1 MNNFLTLCINYKTYI
16 MIKIEKMSDF
26 DRITFVAVI
35 LLFVYWIVVKTPFF
49 VFGFIYE
56 ATWSLG
62 ILGAFLSPIYFLIRW
77 VIAKFSFKKV
87 YFYAL
92 LISVLTFL
100 VMTGVYKISSSGIE
114 FLSQPFFGIDF
125 WGN

>member
-1 MNNFLTLCINYKTYI
+1 MIQSTTKFLV

-35 LLFVYWIVVKTPFF
+35 LLFVYWIAVKTPLF

-56 ATWSLG
+56 MTWIIA
-62 ILGAFLSPIYFLIRW
+62 ILAAFLSPIYFLIRW
-77 VIAKFSFKKV
+77 LIAKFSFKKI

-92 LISVLTFL
+92 LVSVLAFL
-100 VMTGVYKISSSGIE
+100 VMTGVYKISSTGIE
-114 FLSQPFFGIDF
+114 FLSQPIFGIDF

>member
-1 MNNFLTLCINYKTYI
+1 

-56 ATWSLG
+56 TTWILA

-77 VIAKFSFKKV
+77 AIAKLSFKKI

-92 LISVLTFL
+92 LISIFTLLIMLFVF
-100 VMTGVYKISSSGIE
+100 KISFSGIE
-114 FLSQPFFGIDF
+114 ITSPRD
-125 WGN
+125 

>member
-1 MNNFLTLCINYKTYI
+1 

-56 ATWSLG
+56 ATWILG

-92 LISVLTFL
+92 LISIFTLLILLFVF
-100 VMTGVYKISSSGIE
+100 KISFSGIE
-114 FLSQPFFGIDF
+114 ITSPRD
-125 WGN
+125 WWY